1 MNSTIET
8 RIDFLKAQTLNWKE
22 VQRPYIGRRLYHA
35 LKGLAQTNPSTP
47 WMKRKAVML
56 ASILENMQPEIHPRE
71 LVVGYNYY
79 GSDDGQW
86 LEVGLIPRRGRA
98 LKELQDYL
106 SPGQLSEAEIAFII
120 SALKKTESDL
130 SHPAYYLETPP
141 EYTQAEQEGLI
152 CAWATPENHTV
163 IGYEKVLR
171 LGFRGICEEIEKSL
185 QELDWSNPAAPERKL
200 LLESALRVAE
210 AACGLG
216 RRYAQKAR
224 ELLAESQGESYD
236 PQCIADLEAIL
247 TCTSQVPENPART
260 FHEAVQSLWF
270 AHIINTWEDGIN
282 ANSLGR
288 IDQILYPYYQRDLES
303 GRIDETQAREL
314 LACLWLKLYR
324 DYDVQQVTLGG
335 VDSRGS
341 DATNALTYLMLDVTE
356 SVDLIRCMGVRLH
369 RHSPERLLQRCL
381 EIVGRGKGVPF
392 FFNDDALVPALTAS
406 GISIEDARDYANIG
420 CVETTIP
427 GKANPHAVSNRI
439 NLLKC
444 LELALND
451 GVSLT
456 TGVQVGPQTGKVETM
471 HGLVDV
477 MSAYQQQVEH
487 FLTLACFQSNR
498 CELTHSLT
506 RPMPYKS
513 MLTAGC
519 LESGRDFNAG
529 GALYNYHETMA
540 LGIPNVADSL
550 AALDELVYAADGG
563 KEKKY
568 SLGEIVAQMKANFP
582 DEHLRRELQQDP
594 PKYGNDDETV
604 DRYAAWAFEG
614 FCDALL
620 CQRSVWGQGYFAQP
634 FTFLWHLE
642 MGAKTGATPDGRRSG
657 EIFAY
662 SLSPMQGRDRSGLT
676 AVLNS
681 LARLP
686 HHRAAGSTSA
696 IIELDPQLFES
707 ENLPL
712 LVRFLQ
718 TAVQKGVGQ
727 LQFNVV
733 TEETLRKAQADPDSY
748 QNLAVRVSGFSQ
760 RFCLLSK
767 ELQDHIIAR
776 TKHTR

>member
-1 MNSTIET
+1 MNESIET
-8 RIDFLKAQTLNWKE
+8 RIQFLKNQTLNWKE

-35 LKGLAQTNPSTP
+35 LQGLAKTAPSTP

-56 ASILENMQPEIHPRE
+56 ASILENMPPEIHPRE

-86 LEVGLIPRRGRA
+86 LEVGLVPRRGEA
-98 LKELQDYL
+98 LKELKQYL
-106 SPGQLSEAEIAFII
+106 GLGQLAESEIEFIV
-120 SALKKTESDL
+120 SALKKTETDL
-130 SHPAYYLETPP
+130 AHPAYYLETPP
-141 EYTQAEQEGLI
+141 EYTQAENEGLI

-171 LGFRGICEEIEKSL
+171 LGFRGIHDEIVKSL
-185 QELDWSNPAAPERKL
+185 QELDWSDPAAPERKL

-210 AACGLG
+210 AACSLG

-224 ELLAESQGESYD
+224 ELLAECQGENYD
-236 PQCIADLEAIL
+236 PQRISDLEAIL
-247 TCTSQVPENPART
+247 TCTSQVPEYPART

-270 AHIINTWEDGIN
+270 AHVINTWEDGIN

-288 IDQILYPYYQRDLES
+288 IDQILYPYYVRDLEA
-303 GRIDETQAREL
+303 GRIDEDQAKEL

-335 VDSRGS
+335 VDSRGG

-356 SVDLIRCMGVRLH
+356 TLDLIRCMGVRLH
-369 RHSPERLLQRCL
+369 RGSPERLLQRCL

-392 FFNDDALVPALTAS
+392 FFNDEALVPALATS
-406 GISIEDARDYANIG
+406 GIALEDARDYANIG

-444 LELALND
+444 LELALNN
-451 GVSLT
+451 GASLT
-456 TGVQVGPQTGKVETM
+456 TGEQVGPQTGEIGQM

-498 CELTHSLT
+498 CELEHSLR

-529 GALYNYHETMA
+529 GATYNYHETMA

-550 AALDELVYAADGG
+550 AALDELVFQ
-563 KEKKY
+563 EKKY
-568 SLGEIVAQMKANFP
+568 TLAEIVEQMKANFTN
-582 DEHLRRELQQDP
+582 ENLRRQLQQQP
-594 PKYGNDDETV
+594 PKYGNDVEAV
-604 DRYAAWAFEG
+604 DRYAAWVFEG
-614 FCDALL
+614 FCDTLQ

-657 EIFAY
+657 EVFAY

-686 HHRAAGSTSA
+686 HQRAAGSTSA
-696 IIELDPQLFES
+696 IIELDPALFES
-707 ENLPL
+707 KNLPL

-760 RFCLLSK
+760 RFCLLST

-776 TKHTR
+776 TKHAH